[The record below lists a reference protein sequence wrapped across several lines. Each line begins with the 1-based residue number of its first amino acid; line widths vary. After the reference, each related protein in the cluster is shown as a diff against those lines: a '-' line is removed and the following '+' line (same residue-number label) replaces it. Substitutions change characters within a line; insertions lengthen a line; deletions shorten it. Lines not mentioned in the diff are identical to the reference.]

1 MRWNGLLCPK
11 SIRKSTSAR
20 QKKKGAIGLTV
31 VVFGAMFLI
40 AGYFFM
46 VVMPL
51 KLIQMN
57 KMTSTLDNATAS
69 AVTLIDE
76 DLVRTQGKVEI
87 RATEAEEAVYA
98 IIAEAY
104 DLTLI
109 GHGVKFKP
117 NQKSELAELPYVQVK
132 VVNVNEAAGEVKVVT
147 MTEAD
152 GTKDNVTVDASSVIV
167 HVNIKF
173 KPTIL
178 VFDKGM
184 ELSRTAVSEVRIG
197 TTND

>member
-11 SIRKSTSAR
+11 FIRKSTSAR

-87 RATEAEEAVYA
+87 RATEAEQAVYA

-104 DLTLI
+104 DLDSVGNSL
-109 GHGVKFKP
+109 KFKP

-132 VVNVNEAAGEVKVVT
+132 VVNVNETAGEVKVVT

>member
-11 SIRKSTSAR
+11 FIRKSTSAR

-104 DLTLI
+104 DLSLI
-109 GHGVKFKP
+109 H
-117 NQKSELAELPYVQVK
+117 
-132 VVNVNEAAGEVKVVT
+132 
-147 MTEAD
+147 
-152 GTKDNVTVDASSVIV
+152 I
-167 HVNIKF
+167 
-173 KPTIL
+173 
-178 VFDKGM
+178 
-184 ELSRTAVSEVRIG
+184 
-197 TTND
+197 

>member
-1 MRWNGLLCPK
+1 MKWNGSLCPK
-11 SIRKSTSAR
+11 SIRKSTST
-20 QKKKGAIGLTV
+20 QKKKRGAIGLTA

-76 DLVRTQGKVEI
+76 DLVRTEGKVEI
-87 RATEAEEAVYA
+87 RTTDAEQAVYA

-104 DLTLI
+104 DLDLI
-109 GHGVKFKP
+109 GNSLKFKP

-132 VVNVNEAAGEVKVVT
+132 VVNVNETAGEVKVVT

-152 GTKDNVTVDASSVIV
+152 GTKDNVTIDASSVIV
-167 HVNIKF
+167 HVDIKF

-184 ELSRTAVSEVRIG
+184 ELTRTAVSEVRIG

>member
-1 MRWNGLLCPK
+1 MKWNGSLCLK
-11 SIRKSTSAR
+11 SIRKSTSM
-20 QKKKGAIGLTV
+20 QNKKKGAIGLTV
-31 VVFGAMFLI
+31 VVFGALFLI

-76 DLVRTQGKVEI
+76 DLIRTDGKVEI
-87 RATEAEEAVYA
+87 LTDEATHAVYA

-104 DLTLI
+104 DLELN
-109 GHGVKFKP
+109 GNDLKFKP
-117 NQKSELAELPYVQVK
+117 NQKSEFSELPYVQIK
-132 VVNVNEAAGEVKVVT
+132 VVNVNEQAGEVKVVT
-147 MTEAD
+147 MTESD
-152 GTKDNVTVDASSVIV
+152 GTTDNVTVDASSIIV
-167 HVNIKF
+167 HVDMKF

-178 VFDKGM
+178 AFDKGM
-184 ELSRTAVSEVRIG
+184 ELSRTAASEVRLG